1 VQPLG
6 TNRYDSLQAQ
16 LTKRFSAGMM
26 FRVSYTW
33 SKALGVCGVSNSDN
47 EPCVRAFAYWERNER
62 TPVGF
67 DRRHNFQVNGLWEL
81 PFGAGKRLATGGI
94 GRAVLGGWQINGLLS
109 SYTGTPFS
117 VSSSGT
123 SLNLPGSSQ
132 TADQVKPEVQKF
144 GEVGRGAAFYDF
156 SAFAPVID
164 PRFGNTGYNILRG
177 PGLVN
182 LDLGVFRTFR
192 ATERLNIQFR
202 AEAFNA
208 TNTPHFSNPS
218 NNISNLQRNPDGSF
232 RGGVFEVTGVNG
244 VGREGI
250 DERVFRFGLRLSF

>member
-1 VQPLG
+1 
-6 TNRYDSLQAQ
+6 
-16 LTKRFSAGMM
+16 MM

-62 TPVGF
+62 TPIGF

-81 PFGAGKRLATGGI
+81 PFGAGKRFATSGV
-94 GRAVLGGWQINGLLS
+94 GRALLGGWQINGLLS

-132 TADQVKPEVQKF
+132 TADQIKPEAQKF
-144 GEVGRGAAFYDF
+144 GDVGRGSAFYDF
-156 SAFAPVID
+156 SAFAPVTD
-164 PRFGNTGYNILRG
+164 ARFGNTGYNILRG
-177 PGLVN
+177 PGLINV
-182 LDLGVFRTFR
+182 DLGVFRNFKV
-192 ATERLNIQFR
+192 TERLNVQFR

-218 NNISNLQRNPDGSF
+218 NNISNLQRNADGSF